1 MCTFLHL
8 LMHRTYKHSSKTP
21 LPRNKD
27 GDRRTFQDRV
37 SQAKTIIMHH
47 LCSGGGGE
55 TRRETLVDA
64 SDSILLNNRLKHEGY
79 MGASIS
85 GLNYVIY
92 VEKIGQ
98 NRSGAL

>member
-1 MCTFLHL
+1 
-8 LMHRTYKHSSKTP
+8 MHRTYKHSSKTP

-47 LCSGGGGE
+47 LCCGGGGE
-55 TRRETLVDA
+55 TRRETLVGVRY
-64 SDSILLNNRLKHEGY
+64 SILLHNRLKQNGLT
-79 MGASIS
+79 GASIS
-85 GLNYVIY
+85 GSNYVIY

-98 NRSGAL
+98 IRCGAL